1 MTLRL
6 NSTSKFFVLGIS
18 ALVFTGA
25 AQAASCS
32 SMQKDLGA
40 MGKEIVSMQADRDNV
55 VSVFEVHN
63 VERAAAKNE
72 LANVKTGLIKF
83 TPEET
88 QELEESVASH
98 HEEAET
104 AKAKL
109 DVLNIALM
117 DKANVYNA
125 TTAKFNEKC
134 IG

>member
-6 NSTSKFFVLGIS
+6 NTASKYFVIGVS
-18 ALVFTGA
+18 ALVFSGA
-25 AQAASCS
+25 AHAASCS
-32 SMQKDLGA
+32 SMQKELGV
-40 MGKEIVSMQADRDNV
+40 MGQEIVSMQADRENV
-55 VSVFEVHN
+55 VSVFEIHN

-88 QELEESVASH
+88 KALEESVATH
-98 HEEAET
+98 HEEAEA

-109 DVLNIALM
+109 DVLNTALM

-125 TTAKFNEKC
+125 TSEKFNEQC